1 MNKIIIFA
9 IPEETT
15 DNDVKEIIKSVLNI
29 TGGMSP
35 ITMLSE
41 NDLGIKKIQKTNQHI
56 QYIEDIAAVIGND
69 SFNKIVPT
77 QKFWENV
84 TNQTDGFS
92 KLNFNIFLKQYRNDE
107 KLREYVQ
114 AKHLE
119 LVVKLFKQAS
129 EMM

>member
-9 IPEETT
+9 VPEETT
-15 DNDVKEIIKSVLNI
+15 DEDVTGIINAVLNI
-29 TGGMSP
+29 TGGISP
-35 ITMLSE
+35 ITMLLDK
-41 NDLGIKKIQKTNQHI
+41 DLEVKKLQKMNQHI
-56 QYIEDIAAVIGND
+56 QYITDIATVIGND

-84 TNQTDGFS
+84 TNQTNGFS
-92 KLNFNIFLKQYRNDE
+92 KLNFGIFIKQYENDE

-114 AKHLE
+114 AKHYE
-119 LVVKLFKQAS
+119 LVVKLIKQAL

>member
-9 IPEETT
+9 VPEETT
-15 DNDVKEIIKSVLNI
+15 DEDVTGIINAVLNI
-29 TGGMSP
+29 TGGISP
-35 ITMLSE
+35 ITMLLDK
-41 NDLGIKKIQKTNQHI
+41 DLEVKKLQKMNQHI
-56 QYIEDIAAVIGND
+56 QYITDIAAVIGND
-69 SFNKIVPT
+69 SFNKIIPT

-84 TNQTDGFS
+84 ANKTKGFD
-92 KLNFNIFLKQYRNDE
+92 KLNFGIFIKQYENDE

-119 LVVKLFKQAS
+119 LIVKLFKQAS